1 MDNDYLIATQKQF
14 ETRVSC
20 TEGKKTKSADEP
32 ETNEGL
38 GDKVYEEEHDQR
50 DKDNPVSRQASITLL
65 SKHLL

>member
-1 MDNDYLIATQKQF
+1 VAIAATEADLDHEEPLKLMDNDYLIATKKQF

-38 GDKVYEEEHDQR
+38 GDKVYEEEHD
-50 DKDNPVSRQASITLL
+50 
-65 SKHLL
+65 